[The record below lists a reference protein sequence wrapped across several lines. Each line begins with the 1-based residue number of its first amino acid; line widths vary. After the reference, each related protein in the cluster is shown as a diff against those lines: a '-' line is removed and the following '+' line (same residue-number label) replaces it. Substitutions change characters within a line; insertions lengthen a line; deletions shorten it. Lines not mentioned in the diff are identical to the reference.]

1 MTKEE
6 ISMFCVDQLGEIL
19 RIPKDTVDVNTKF
32 ARLGLDSAM
41 TVYLLME
48 LEDRLDLELSPETF
62 YGCLTARVYAVPM
75 MVPRRQS
82 ARDSSASIMA
92 NCKPPVALTSPALSA
107 RDDLGARF
115 AGHDLQ
121 WLTVDLTPGAPGPIE
136 MPRPQANDIT
146 FLQYTSGSTSDPK
159 GVVVIHAMLLANLAM
174 AQQARGTG
182 KH

>member
-62 YGCLTARVYAVPM
+62 YDHPTIA
-75 MVPRRQS
+75 
-82 ARDSSASIMA
+82 D
-92 NCKPPVALTSPALSA
+92 LSA
-107 RDDLGARF
+107 HLAGKVAARP
-115 AGHDLQ
+115 A
-121 WLTVDLTPGAPGPIE
+121 
-136 MPRPQANDIT
+136 QA
-146 FLQYTSGSTSDPK
+146 
-159 GVVVIHAMLLANLAM
+159 AA
-174 AQQARGTG
+174 AR
-182 KH
+182 